1 MCTNFALF
9 STGKSSTYAITA
21 RAMEFTGSL
30 GTQIQITPQGQS
42 FPVATLTPP
51 TNALTWKNK
60 YGYIGMTGG
69 GDGFSASTDGL
80 NEKGLS
86 VGLLWLPGSEY
97 PPSQAATNPIICN
110 AVLGDWILGNFD
122 SVASLKTALA
132 TITVINI
139 SELNSNAFFPLHYI
153 VSDNTGANLII
164 EFVNGQMQ
172 TYEAENGVMTNAPPY
187 PYQTANLSNYVNLS
201 LKNNPQNWWGQEL
214 NGSGCLGIPG
224 DYTPPSRFVRAT
236 MLQQSAENYNPK
248 NTQEAIG
255 LAARILTSFGIPMGA
270 QVEPNT
276 GALGDYTLWGVVR
289 DHKDLVYYFYTTFN
303 NNLSAIDLKKLDFS
317 QGQMTL
323 KPLLQPTWSIDLT
336 ASLINA

>member
-122 SVASLKTALA
+122 SVASLKAALA

-139 SELNSNAFFPLHYI
+139 SEIASNAFFPLHYI

-214 NGSGCLGIPG
+214 NGSGCLGMPG

-236 MLQQSAENYNPK
+236 MLQQSTQNYTPK

-255 LAARILTSFGIPMGA
+255 LAARILTSFGIPIGA
-270 QVEPNT
+270 QIEPST

-317 QGQMTL
+317 QGKMTL
-323 KPLLQPTWSIDLT
+323 KPLLQPNWSIDLT
-336 ASLINA
+336 TSLINA